1 MSGPKLPKG
10 NIHPNLDAVST
21 CPTARANSEPG
32 QVFGLGSH
40 QERVSSCVPLRRVCA
55 CPVLPRLP
63 RVAHVPARSRTK
75 LQAGLRRGTDPLVG
89 AVRMPQWTGSDQGAS
104 WRTYVCFN
112 ARSDHPTFP
121 EPSSQSRQRCKL
133 GQRKK
138 KLNKSFV
145 NRAPV
150 LLPNRAM
157 YFGPEHVSTNGHTH
171 APSDKPELQRRSIQE
186 LL

>member
-32 QVFGLGSH
+32 QVFGLGQSSREGVKLCASAPRVCVPRPAPSAACCPCPGTQQDEAAGRSETGDRSPGRCCAH
-40 QERVSSCVPLRRVCA
+40 ASVDGERSGGFVEDVCMFQRTFRPSCV
-55 CPVLPRLP
+55 
-63 RVAHVPARSRTK
+63 SRTLQSEQTT
-75 LQAGLRRGTDPLVG
+75 LQAGT
-89 AVRMPQWTGSDQGAS
+89 
-104 WRTYVCFN
+104 
-112 ARSDHPTFP
+112 
-121 EPSSQSRQRCKL
+121 
-133 GQRKK
+133 KK
-138 KLNKSFV
+138 KKMNKSFA

>member
-10 NIHPNLDAVST
+10 NNHPNLDAVST

-32 QVFGLGSH
+32 QVFGLGQSSR
-40 QERVSSCVPLRRVCA
+40 EGVKLCASAPRVCVPRPAPSAA
-55 CPVLPRLP
+55 CCPCPGTQQDEAAGRSETGGPIPWSVLSACLSGRGAI
-63 RVAHVPARSRTK
+63 R
-75 LQAGLRRGTDPLVG
+75 GLRGGRMYVSTHVQTILRFQNPP
-89 AVRMPQWTGSDQGAS
+89 VRADNVAS
-104 WRTYVCFN
+104 W
-112 ARSDHPTFP
+112 DK
-121 EPSSQSRQRCKL
+121 E
-133 GQRKK
+133 KK
-138 KLNKSFV
+138 MNKSFA

-157 YFGPEHVSTNGHTH
+157 YFGPEHVSTNGDTH